1 MGPPSLPAA
10 TPCMTES
17 FDQQKLALFEESK
30 AGASFSLHQTS
41 SNLRA
46 CSELNGKVSGLTK
59 LQPVLRTLYIYSI
72 LTLINLPL
80 YTRRLPQ
87 DRWAKVDSMTEGKP
101 TWECLI
107 GQGFTRVYNGGLQPE
122 TLADRS
128 LVKHAQPASELRP
141 SLKPIEI

>member
-80 YTRRLPQ
+80 YTRLLRSQQLAAIVKGGARHFFVTTLQWDFTLSQGCPKFIHCHKIYRFKGDCRKTGGPRLT
-87 DRWAKVDSMTEGKP
+87 A
-101 TWECLI
+101 
-107 GQGFTRVYNGGLQPE
+107 
-122 TLADRS
+122 
-128 LVKHAQPASELRP
+128 
-141 SLKPIEI
+141 